1 MECGVQVL
9 GVVSGDKKVKKLIFS
24 KKGGPKLFKIL
35 IESMKVVNLNLYL
48 HRVESCKI
56 DTIYKL

>member
-1 MECGVQVL
+1 MDCGVQVL

-35 IESMKVVNLNLYL
+35 IESMKVV
-48 HRVESCKI
+48 HKFKFIPTQSR
-56 DTIYKL
+56 KLQD